1 MKKSIYLIGFQTD
14 AYDSGESVDFESIVL
29 TLDKDNY
36 DENDSYIYINEYFI
50 EFDDNNNIIKISK

>member
-14 AYDSGESVDFESIVL
+14 VYGAGESVDFESIVL

-36 DENDSYIYINEYFI
+36 DENDSYIYIDEYFI
-50 EFDDNNNIIKISK
+50 EFDDNNIIKISK